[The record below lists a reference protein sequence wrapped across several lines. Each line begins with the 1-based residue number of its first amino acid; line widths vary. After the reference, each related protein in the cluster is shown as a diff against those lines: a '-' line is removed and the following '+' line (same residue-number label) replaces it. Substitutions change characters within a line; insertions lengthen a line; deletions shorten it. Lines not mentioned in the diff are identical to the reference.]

1 MVITVISA
9 DTMKYLMERNI
20 PKIFP
25 AKLFPELIITVNWL
39 VNSIEIFFVIR
50 WIHAELINNSDRNV
64 LNLI

>member
-9 DTMKYLMERNI
+9 DTMKYLMERNM

-50 WIHAELINNSDRNV
+50 
-64 LNLI
+64 